1 MSQHDRNDIEASSSD
16 LDSYRHLTARVQ
28 GGRTTNKQPLD
39 IELNGF
45 HGIADLIDLSG
56 CYGEGS
62 RNLYYPFP
70 IDTEYNPLTDGGS
83 LAS

>member
-28 GGRTTNKQPLD
+28 GGRCSNGPLAD
-39 IELNGF
+39 IEINAF
-45 HGIADLIDLSG
+45 HGLADFDLSG

-62 RNLYYPFP
+62 RNQLYPFV
-70 IDTEYNPLTDGGS
+70 IDTEYTPITDGG
-83 LAS
+83 LNNR